1 MYERDSQS
9 LGREA
14 EQLRVSAVE
23 KARRWTIN
31 QAARLDTSPEVIL
44 EAIRR
49 GPWLPEQIEGVESK
63 YALEGIPP
71 ELVGVEPW
79 VDAAIEKRAKAR
91 AKGDTAMAA
100 AYQKAKRRAA

>member
-1 MYERDSQS
+1 MRAKGI
-9 LGREA
+9 LGHVPRT
-14 EQLRVSAVE
+14 
-23 KARRWTIN
+23 ARPPRR
-31 QAARLDTSPEVIL
+31 APAVIL

-49 GPWLPEQIEGVESK
+49 GPWLPEQIEGVSSK
-63 YALEGIPP
+63 YALEGNPP

-79 VDAAIEKRAKAR
+79 VDAAIEKRAKAKAR